1 MTAEPPD
8 HERPQAQQ
16 PDTSG
21 LASVVLIDRREEIAS
36 ICGRLDAA
44 PTFAVVIHAPDG
56 NRALSS
62 ELGMRRLQ
70 RHAQETGKVIAIAT
84 GASALGA
91 RARQLGV
98 PLSRNPEQVRW
109 DSGGRR
115 VLRLGRRAL
124 VLPRVSGYFR
134 GVVVLALTGAAI
146 GLAVTMAPS
155 ATLTVTPPVETLTR
169 AITITA
175 SPDRDAIDFDNLRVP
190 AREVSG
196 SQHLV
201 LAVRTTGT
209 VAVDTT
215 PAHVSVTITN
225 PGAADVMVPSRS
237 VLLAGSN
244 APRFELDEDVRVPA
258 GKSTAAKAT
267 AARPGPTGNVA
278 ASAIFAWQDQR
289 FAGLKVTNSEPATGG
304 ASESRPAVDGADLAA
319 IRKLADDLAASEAL
333 KQTLIEARPHD
344 AVFLRTARTSVQPR
358 EPSAAAGAPADLLF
372 LPVDVNVVA
381 LAIGADVL
389 EAVARRVLEPD
400 RGTGEF
406 IPGSFAAVETGARQL
421 SADTNSIT
429 TEILVKGDY
438 ARTVTREGLKDAV
451 KGASPEDARS
461 TLASRYGIQDAQV
474 SVSPG
479 WAPWLPRFGFRI
491 VVELRSQPNERS
503 ATARGSS
510 TNDTVP
516 SPTAIAA
523 SPSPGR

>member
-1 MTAEPPD
+1 MTVEPPE
-8 HERPQAQQ
+8 HEPLQADQ

-21 LASVVLIDRREEIAS
+21 LASVVLIDSREEIAS
-36 ICGRLDAA
+36 ICGRIDAA

-84 GASALGA
+84 GASILAA
-91 RARQLGV
+91 RGRQLGV
-98 PLSRNPEQVRW
+98 PVSRRPEQVRW

-134 GVVVLALTGAAI
+134 GVVAMVATGVVI

-175 SPDRDAIDFDNLRVP
+175 SPDRDSIDFDNLRVP

-225 PGAADVMVPSRS
+225 PGAAEVVVPSRG
-237 VLLAGSN
+237 VLLAGST
-244 APRFELDEDVRVPA
+244 APRFETDEEVRVPA
-258 GKSTAAKAT
+258 GKSVTAKAT
-267 AARPGPTGNVA
+267 AARPGPAGNVVA
-278 ASAIFAWQDQR
+278 AAIFAWQDQR
-289 FAGLKVTNSEPATGG
+289 FASLKVSNTEPATGG
-304 ASESRPAVDGADLAA
+304 ASESRPAVDGADLAT
-319 IRKLADDLAASEAL
+319 IRKLADDLATSEAL
-333 KQTLIEARPHD
+333 KRTLLEARPHD
-344 AVFLRTARTSVQPR
+344 AVFLRTARTSIQTR

-372 LPVDVNVVA
+372 LPVDVDVVA
-381 LAIGADVL
+381 LAVSADIL
-389 EAVARRVLEPD
+389 EAVARRVLQPD

-438 ARTVTREGLKDAV
+438 ARAVTREGLKDSV
-451 KGASPEDARS
+451 KGVSPDDARS

-491 VVELRSQPNERS
+491 AVELRSQPQERT
-503 ATARGSS
+503 ATTEGSS
-510 TNDTVP
+510 TNDAVP